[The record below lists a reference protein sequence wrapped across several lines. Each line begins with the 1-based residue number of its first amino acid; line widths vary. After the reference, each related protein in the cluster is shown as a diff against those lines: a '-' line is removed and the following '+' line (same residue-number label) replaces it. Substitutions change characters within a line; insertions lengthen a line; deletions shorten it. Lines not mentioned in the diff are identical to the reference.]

1 MLVTIPV
8 SLGELVDKITIL
20 EIKAAAITDAAK
32 LANVQHELRI
42 LSQLL
47 DTLLSLSDA
56 GRMASLRDQLREVN
70 QKLWNLED
78 DIRDC
83 ERDKQFDQHFIELA
97 RKVYQTNDNRAQ
109 LKKEINVLFGSEVV
123 EEKSYASY

>member
-1 MLVTIPV
+1 MLVTVPV

-20 EIKAAAITDAAK
+20 EIKAGAMSDAAK
-32 LANVQHELRI
+32 LANVEHELQI
-42 LSQLL
+42 LSELL
-47 DTLLSLSDA
+47 DGLLSPTDVEK
-56 GRMASLRDQLREVN
+56 MASPRASLREVN
-70 QKLWNLED
+70 QKLWDIED

-97 RKVYQTNDNRAQ
+97 REVYQTNDRRAQ
-109 LKKEINVLFGSEVV
+109 LKKEINVFFGSELV